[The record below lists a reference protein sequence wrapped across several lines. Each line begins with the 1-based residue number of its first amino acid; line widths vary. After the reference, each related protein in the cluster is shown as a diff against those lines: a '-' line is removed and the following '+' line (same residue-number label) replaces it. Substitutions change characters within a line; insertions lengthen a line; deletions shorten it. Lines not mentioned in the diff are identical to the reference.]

1 MHTSNHY
8 LPPFLFG
15 IVSVITIAISLAL
28 LLTPYASMAFLPGVA
43 LVFFIL
49 LGNNLEW
56 GYYTIAF
63 LLPFAAYRSLSG
75 PLEFVRIHWLLA
87 IGILIVVFLRQVVE
101 KSRPLHLRSSLW
113 PWLAVY
119 FALSLVSALFS
130 NYPAV
135 ALKTVGLQAV
145 AYIFIALGMM
155 LVSRKGFQT
164 FLPNVIVASI
174 SLGSLFASLG
184 FFFNISLFAEKVDGT
199 FKRGL
204 GLTTDPNSLSLMILF
219 VTPFLAYR
227 LMRAKTIR
235 SRFFVLLL
243 LFVNFMGLVTTY
255 SRGGLILL
263 ALLSIFI
270 LGMHIKMLSPRK
282 IGLVLAIMG
291 LIAATSLAA
300 IPPSYWER
308 QISLVKTDKK
318 DLSLKRRASYLLV
331 AGDAFLQHPVLGS
344 GPGTFKELYAQSPY
358 ADKFVRSGKNRK
370 RPAHNTYVEVLIGG
384 GLPSLFV
391 FLGALAAGLGNY
403 TRAKR
408 RFEARGDKEMALLVS
423 TYRMSY
429 IALLL
434 FLMLFSDLF
443 QKYLLLSLGLSQVAF
458 NLSEDSPEASPE
470 DSTELKP
477 PTSSHKKESKK
488 DNTCPLLEEL

>member
-1 MHTSNHY
+1 MPSSRLS
-8 LPPFLFG
+8 LPPFFFG
-15 IVSVITIAISLAL
+15 MAAAITIAVSLAL
-28 LLTPYASMAFLPGVA
+28 LLTPYAWMAFLPGLI
-43 LVFFIL
+43 LVFFLL
-49 LGNNLEW
+49 LGQKPEW
-56 GYYTIAF
+56 GYYIIAF
-63 LLPFAAYRSLSG
+63 LLPFAAYRNLGG
-75 PLEFVRIHWLLA
+75 PLEFVRLHWLLA
-87 IGILIVVFLRQVVE
+87 AGILVVIFLRQVAD
-101 KSRPLHLRSSLW
+101 KSHSLHLRSSLW

-119 FALSLVSALFS
+119 LALSLVSALYS
-130 NYPAV
+130 DYPAV
-135 ALKTVGLQAV
+135 ALKTVALQAV

-155 LVSRKGFQT
+155 LVSRRGFRT
-164 FLPNVIVASI
+164 ILPNIIVASI

-204 GLTTDPNSLSLMILF
+204 GVTTDPNSLSLMILF

-227 LMRAKTIR
+227 FLRATSNR
-235 SRFFVLLL
+235 GRLFALLL
-243 LFVNFMGLVTTY
+243 LFVNLMGLVTTY

-263 ALLSIFI
+263 TLLSIFI
-270 LGMHIKMLSPRK
+270 LGTHIHMLSPRH
-282 IGLVLAIMG
+282 IGLILALMG
-291 LIAATSLAA
+291 LIATVSLAV

-308 QISLVKTDKK
+308 QISLVKTDKR
-318 DLSLKRRASYLLV
+318 DLSLKRRGSYLRV
-331 AGDAFLQHPVLGS
+331 AGDAFLKHPVLGS

-358 ADKFVRSGKNRK
+358 ADKFVRAGKNRK
-370 RPAHNTYVEVLIGG
+370 RPAHNTYAEVLVGG

-391 FLGALAAGLGNY
+391 FLGVLATGLANY

-408 RFEARGDKEMALLVS
+408 RFEAREDREMALLVG

-458 NLSEDSPEASPE
+458 NLSANSPGDSPESQ
-470 DSTELKP
+470 P
-477 PTSSHKKESKK
+477 PTSPPDNETEKEGK
-488 DNTCPLLEEL
+488 TCPLPKEL